1 MEVTHVS
8 DKKDKYC
15 NCVFYARD
23 KVPGLP
29 YGLITLGD
37 KKCIINTQD
46 PQEGDVAIMAIG
58 EYGHVGVVIDVLDD
72 SEVKIK
78 EANYKSCRKTIRIGT
93 EREMSIIGYWSPSPY
108 DESKEELIELCEKLL
123 SKIKK
128 L

>member
-1 MEVTHVS
+1 MEITHVS

-29 YGLITLGD
+29 YGLTTLGD

-58 EYGHVGVVIDVLDD
+58 DYGHVGVVKEIL
-72 SEVKIK
+72 SESIIEIK
-78 EANYKSCRKTIRIGT
+78 EANYKSCRKTVRNGT
-93 EREMSIIGYWSPSPY
+93 EREMSIIGYWSPDPLSNK
-108 DESKEELIELCEKLL
+108 KEEIIEACEYL
-123 SKIKK
+123 KK
-128 L
+128 LVEQL